1 MNTIQTAGLCIVG
14 LILLI
19 IVLRVFFT
27 PLRWLFKLGINTGLG
42 YLGLFVLNWLGSM
55 AGFTIGINLFN
66 AIITGLFGVP
76 GLLFLYL
83 AKWLAIT

>member
-1 MNTIQTAGLCIVG
+1 MNGFQTVGLCIVG

-19 IVLRVFFT
+19 VVIRVFFT
-27 PLRWLFKLGINTGLG
+27 PLRWLLKLAINTGLG

-55 AGFTIGINLFN
+55 VGFTIGINLFN

-76 GLLFLYL
+76 GLILLCL
-83 AKWLAIT
+83 LKWLAIT

>member
-14 LILLI
+14 LVLLI
-19 IVLRVFFT
+19 IVIRVFFT
-27 PLRWLFKLGINTGLG
+27 PLRWLLKLAINTGLG

-66 AIITGLFGVP
+66 AVITGLFGVP
-76 GLLFLYL
+76 GVIFLCL